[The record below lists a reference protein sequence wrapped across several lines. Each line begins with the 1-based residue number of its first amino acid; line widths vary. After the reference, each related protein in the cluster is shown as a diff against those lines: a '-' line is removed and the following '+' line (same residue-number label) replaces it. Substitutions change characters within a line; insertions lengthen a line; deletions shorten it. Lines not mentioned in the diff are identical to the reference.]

1 MKARTIMS
9 PVETRLFRSGDPSA
23 VREAAGYLRL
33 GYPIVFPTDTV
44 YGIGVNAYDAQAIE
58 RLYVIKQRPQAKGIP
73 ILLADENDLEK
84 VAVSVP
90 LIARA
95 LIAKHWPGPLTL
107 IVPRHPNLPATI
119 SPDKN
124 IAVRI
129 PDHPVARELIRAA
142 GGAVATTSA
151 NPSGQQPA
159 TSGMEAVA
167 AFNGE
172 VAAIIDDGPSP
183 GNIPSTIV
191 DCTTGYP
198 VVLRTGV
205 LSSVELGLEPIQ
217 R

>member
-1 MKARTIMS
+1 MKARTNIR

-44 YGIGVNAYDAQAIE
+44 YGIGVDANDAQAIE
-58 RLYVIKQRPQAKGIP
+58 RLYVIKQRSQAKGIP
-73 ILLADENDLEK
+73 VLLADENDLEK

-90 LIARA
+90 VIARS
-95 LIAKHWPGPLTL
+95 LIKKYWPGPLTL
-107 IVPRHPNLPATI
+107 IVPRHPKLPATI
-119 SPDKN
+119 SPGEN
-124 IAVRI
+124 VAVRI

-151 NPSGQQPA
+151 NLSGQQPA
-159 TSGMEAVA
+159 TSGLEAIA

-191 DCTTGYP
+191 DCTADYP
-198 VVLRTGV
+198 VVLRTGA
-205 LSSVELGLEPIQ
+205 LSSVELGLEKIH